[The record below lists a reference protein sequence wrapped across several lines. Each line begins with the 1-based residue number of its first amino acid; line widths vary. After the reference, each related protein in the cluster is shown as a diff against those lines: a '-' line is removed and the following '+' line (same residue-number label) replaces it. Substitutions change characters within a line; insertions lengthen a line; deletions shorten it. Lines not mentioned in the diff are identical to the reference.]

1 MSNIKNELKEVV
13 EVTMLPEV
21 EKYLED
27 LLILLENNEATEDDL
42 EAIKEMESFMVEL
55 QNIVE
60 SINTN
65 QINDTQASEVYD
77 KIMDLIDEHKEH

>member
-42 EAIKEMESFMVEL
+42 DAIKEMESFMVEL